1 MIEGIDSTKSLPTIF
16 LLDAIK
22 MFFLACDNV
31 TECLK
36 KVWFSDI
43 EDDNAVSDD
52 PFVAWNL
59 KLEIGTWNKRLCKK
73 KKNRWQTSFLV
84 NYPLFR
90 FYLLLSFIENII
102 VNVIENLF
110 IFICY

>member
-1 MIEGIDSTKSLPTIF
+1 MIEGIDSTKSLPTIL

-36 KVWFSDI
+36 KVCFSDI

-73 KKNRWQTSFLV
+73 KKKQMTDFFS
-84 NYPLFR
+84 
-90 FYLLLSFIENII
+90 S
-102 VNVIENLF
+102 
-110 IFICY
+110 

>member
-1 MIEGIDSTKSLPTIF
+1 MIEGIDSTKSFPTIF

-36 KVWFSDI
+36 KVYFSDI

-52 PFVAWNL
+52 PFVA
-59 KLEIGTWNKRLCKK
+59 
-73 KKNRWQTSFLV
+73 
-84 NYPLFR
+84 
-90 FYLLLSFIENII
+90 
-102 VNVIENLF
+102 
-110 IFICY
+110 

>member
-1 MIEGIDSTKSLPTIF
+1 MIEGIDSRKSLPAIF
-16 LLDAIK
+16 LLDAMK
-22 MFFLACDNV
+22 MFFLACDKV

-36 KVWFSDI
+36 KVCFSDI

-73 KKNRWQTSFLV
+73 KKNRWRTSFLV
-84 NYPLFR
+84 KYPLFR
-90 FYLLLSFIENII
+90 FYFC
-102 VNVIENLF
+102 LF
-110 IFICY
+110 SLKTSL

>member
-1 MIEGIDSTKSLPTIF
+1 MIEGIDSRKSLPAIF
-16 LLDAIK
+16 LLDAMK
-22 MFFLACDNV
+22 MFFLACDKV

-36 KVWFSDI
+36 KVCFSDI

-59 KLEIGTWNKRLCKK
+59 KLEIGTWNKGCVKR

-90 FYLLLSFIENII
+90 FYLLLSFVENI
-102 VNVIENLF
+102 L
-110 IFICY
+110 

>member
-1 MIEGIDSTKSLPTIF
+1 MIEGIDSTKSLPTIL

-36 KVWFSDI
+36 KVYFSDI

-52 PFVAWNL
+52 PFVA
-59 KLEIGTWNKRLCKK
+59 
-73 KKNRWQTSFLV
+73 
-84 NYPLFR
+84 
-90 FYLLLSFIENII
+90 
-102 VNVIENLF
+102 
-110 IFICY
+110 

>member
-36 KVWFSDI
+36 KVCFSDI

-52 PFVAWNL
+52 PFVA
-59 KLEIGTWNKRLCKK
+59 
-73 KKNRWQTSFLV
+73 
-84 NYPLFR
+84 
-90 FYLLLSFIENII
+90 
-102 VNVIENLF
+102 
-110 IFICY
+110 